1 MLTVNATGTP
11 YELGRQHG
19 EAAREKVYGTKAFY
33 EGFFMKMAKLDWNR
47 VEAEADK
54 WKPFLDAKYPQYV
67 EEMQGLADAT
77 DLSLATILALNIRTE
92 VAFGM
97 YSDGC
102 TSLSVHAPGTAI
114 LAQNW
119 DWKVAQREN
128 LITLNL
134 NGGISFITEAG
145 IIGKIGL
152 CAAGVGVC
160 LNAISAL
167 GVAYDRLPVHL
178 ALRAALDWAME
189 MKEDRK
195 ARAIVD
201 RLKAEGVASAAH
213 IFVADKY
220 EGIGLE
226 VSCKDSAEVHRT
238 PVPAGTAVLHSNHYV
253 EEHPDVALG
262 AAFLHD
268 SPNRLARI
276 EQLVRAD
283 EGPVTSGAVAAWLC
297 DEDNFPGSICRDKS
311 SAGDSETLFSII
323 MDLDQAKAR
332 VKVGKTNGDGEVF
345 TLAPRV

>member
-1 MLTVNATGTP
+1 MCICV
-11 YELGRQHG
+11 LGKQHG
-19 EAAREKVYGTKAFY
+19 EAARELVYGTKAFY
-33 EGFFMKMAKLDWNR
+33 EAFFMKMAKLDWPR
-47 VEAEADK
+47 VEAAAEQ

-77 DLSLATILALNIRTE
+77 DLPLATIIALNVRTE

-134 NGGISFITEAG
+134 NGKISFVTEAG

-152 CAAGVGVC
+152 CSAGVGVC

-167 GVAYDRLPVHL
+167 GVAHDKLPVHL
-178 ALRAALDWAME
+178 ALRAALDWAEE
-189 MKEDRK
+189 MTEDRK

-201 RLKAEGVASAAH
+201 RLKREGVASAAH
-213 IFVADKY
+213 IFVADQH

-226 VSCKDSAEVHRT
+226 VSCKDAVEVRRT
-238 PVPAGTAVLHSNHYV
+238 SVPAGTAVLHSNHYV
-253 EEHPDVALG
+253 EEHPEVKLG

-283 EGPVTSGAVAAWLC
+283 EGPVTPGAVTAWLS
-297 DEDNFPGSICRDKS
+297 DEENFPGSICRDKT

-323 MDLDQAKAR
+323 MDLEKATAR

-345 TLAPRV
+345 TLAPQRA